1 MKGEINFFGIG
12 AVFMELTL
20 QEKRKLIEFFEFLL
34 DKEIS
39 KPLGEM
45 NSEAVDNYIKILLD
59 LQDKHVE
66 LSPEF
71 IDEQVRKIF
80 YKEET
85 AAPET
90 AKTTKK
96 YYSKNKIW
104 LVAACVAILVA
115 LFSILSFS
123 SERGVKDV
131 LEDFFGTFEFIPFG
145 KEITEDKFSLGK
157 ESDSKRYATIEE
169 LIKNQHLDLLYP
181 RNIHD
186 TIDLISVGEVDGKE
200 TIDISHIN
208 SDLFITITLN
218 SDIPQETIDFCNYK
232 ITFNGIEYYFC
243 FIEDVNQVQAYF
255 IHNNNMYRI
264 IHTDKTSLLEILNNM
279 EEIKYED

>member
-1 MKGEINFFGIG
+1 
-12 AVFMELTL
+12 MELTL

-45 NSEAVDNYIKILLD
+45 NSEAVDNYVKILLD

-80 YKEET
+80 HKEET

-96 YYSKNKIW
+96 HYSKNKIW

-123 SERGVKDV
+123 SEKSVVDT

-145 KEITEDKFSLGK
+145 EEVTKDKVSFGK
-157 ESDSKRYATIEE
+157 ESNGKRYTSIEE
-169 LIKNQHLDLLYP
+169 LVQNEDITLLYP
-181 RNIHD
+181 LNIKEN
-186 TIDLISVGEVDGKE
+186 IDLISVGEIDGKE
-200 TIDISHIN
+200 TLHFSYNN
-208 SDLFITITLN
+208 SDSFIIVTLNSKISQEIIDVYTKKITLN
-218 SDIPQETIDFCNYK
+218 GID
-232 ITFNGIEYYFC
+232 YYVC
-243 FIEDVNQVQAYF
+243 LMDDVSKAQAYF
-255 IHNNNMYRI
+255 IHNNNLYLVSHSTEKGLM
-264 IHTDKTSLLEILNNM
+264 EILNNM

>member
-45 NSEAVDNYIKILLD
+45 NSEAVDNYVKILLD

-80 YKEET
+80 HKEET

-96 YYSKNKIW
+96 HYSKNKIW

-115 LFSILSFS
+115 LFSIVSFS
-123 SERGVKDV
+123 SEKSVVDT

-145 KEITEDKFSLGK
+145 EEITKDKISYGK
-157 ESDSKRYATIEE
+157 ESDSNRYATIEE
-169 LIKNQHLDLLYP
+169 LTQERKINLLYP
-181 RNIHD
+181 RNIKD
-186 TIDLISVGEVDGKE
+186 TINLISVGKIQEDV
-200 TIDISHIN
+200 IDISYVN
-208 SDLFITITLN
+208 SDLYIYVELRSGLPHEAIKSCNKKTTI
-218 SDIPQETIDFCNYK
+218 
-232 ITFNGIEYYFC
+232 NGIDCY
-243 FIEDVNQVQAYF
+243 ILIMNDISKVQAYF
-255 IHNNNMYRI
+255 IHDNNLYI
-264 IHTDKTSLLEILNNM
+264 ISHTDEKALMEILNNM